1 MNTRSVEILK
11 KLCGEKN
18 YQVED
23 LAHDFEIS
31 IRMIRYVIDDINDF
45 LETINIKKNIMIRNG
60 KIQFNITHQEKEI
73 LMKEISNLDNYVY
86 AISPFERKCY
96 ILVSMWCCSEP
107 LTSQYFADEMNVSK
121 SSIDKDILSIRQ
133 EYEGYDFSINVKTG
147 KGSYIEGDER
157 DIRSCFF
164 RVIEKNIDF
173 NKFMHFQ
180 YTPIT
185 FIEKNIYRMVF
196 DKYWKIIIKVMNDFE
211 SHSEKKLTYL
221 SYKDICIHL
230 AVSLTRI
237 ELGYDIILHQDYLI
251 EISKTEGYH
260 DAQFICSQIMQA
272 LNIKMSQSEVAIIT
286 ILLNSARYTT
296 LKRYVIYDWANI
308 QMIATTLAFKVGE
321 KLNVNF
327 SRDEELINS
336 LTLHLGPTVFKLQNQ
351 VPVVNPSLT
360 VIKKNYHE
368 VFIALLE
375 TIDELCYKELK
386 GIKEDDIAFLTL
398 HFCAALERKNR
409 FKDVYNVV
417 IVCVHGFGTAS
428 LMKEMIC
435 SRFKNIIVK
444 KTVTEER
451 ILNIDLS
458 NIDFIISSI
467 DLQIMQCLV
476 VKVNVIL
483 KESDYRL
490 IENAMEKIVHQN
502 IQESDTFMDGILS
515 IVKRNCEIVNYQQLF
530 DDFSEYFKDLGID
543 AGIKLQPLLNEY
555 LTADKVLLCDTV
567 DHWETAVCCAGQ
579 MLVKSQD
586 IAECYI
592 KSMIDTVKKS
602 GSYMV
607 IDEGIALIHGEI
619 DYGVNQTSMSLLI
632 IKNGVKFNHDKYD
645 PVHIILCLAAKDNYT
660 HMKALNNFIKFLEN
674 IRNNGI
680 ERYFE
685 LDYVLDQINEVSKY
699 D

>member
-1 MNTRSVEILK
+1 
-11 KLCGEKN
+11 
-18 YQVED
+18 
-23 LAHDFEIS
+23 
-31 IRMIRYVIDDINDF
+31 
-45 LETINIKKNIMIRNG
+45 
-60 KIQFNITHQEKEI
+60 
-73 LMKEISNLDNYVY
+73 
-86 AISPFERKCY
+86 
-96 ILVSMWCCSEP
+96 
-107 LTSQYFADEMNVSK
+107 
-121 SSIDKDILSIRQ
+121 
-133 EYEGYDFSINVKTG
+133 
-147 KGSYIEGDER
+147 
-157 DIRSCFF
+157 
-164 RVIEKNIDF
+164 
-173 NKFMHFQ
+173 
-180 YTPIT
+180 
-185 FIEKNIYRMVF
+185 
-196 DKYWKIIIKVMNDFE
+196 
-211 SHSEKKLTYL
+211 
-221 SYKDICIHL
+221 
-230 AVSLTRI
+230 
-237 ELGYDIILHQDYLI
+237 
-251 EISKTEGYH
+251 
-260 DAQFICSQIMQA
+260 
-272 LNIKMSQSEVAIIT
+272 MSQSEVAIIT

-398 HFCAALERKNR
+398 HFCAALERK
-409 FKDVYNVV
+409 
-417 IVCVHGFGTAS
+417 
-428 LMKEMIC
+428 
-435 SRFKNIIVK
+435 
-444 KTVTEER
+444 TEER

>member
-1 MNTRSVEILK
+1 M
-11 KLCGEKN
+11 
-18 YQVED
+18 
-23 LAHDFEIS
+23 
-31 IRMIRYVIDDINDF
+31 
-45 LETINIKKNIMIRNG
+45 
-60 KIQFNITHQEKEI
+60 
-73 LMKEISNLDNYVY
+73 
-86 AISPFERKCY
+86 
-96 ILVSMWCCSEP
+96 
-107 LTSQYFADEMNVSK
+107 
-121 SSIDKDILSIRQ
+121 
-133 EYEGYDFSINVKTG
+133 
-147 KGSYIEGDER
+147 
-157 DIRSCFF
+157 
-164 RVIEKNIDF
+164 
-173 NKFMHFQ
+173 
-180 YTPIT
+180 
-185 FIEKNIYRMVF
+185 
-196 DKYWKIIIKVMNDFE
+196 
-211 SHSEKKLTYL
+211 
-221 SYKDICIHL
+221 
-230 AVSLTRI
+230 
-237 ELGYDIILHQDYLI
+237 I

-375 TIDELCYKELK
+375 TIDELGYKELK

>member
-11 KLCGEKN
+11 KLCGGKN

-121 SSIDKDILSIRQ
+121 SSID
-133 EYEGYDFSINVKTG
+133 
-147 KGSYIEGDER
+147 
-157 DIRSCFF
+157 
-164 RVIEKNIDF
+164 
-173 NKFMHFQ
+173 
-180 YTPIT
+180 
-185 FIEKNIYRMVF
+185 
-196 DKYWKIIIKVMNDFE
+196 
-211 SHSEKKLTYL
+211 
-221 SYKDICIHL
+221 KDICIHL

>member
-11 KLCGEKN
+11 KLCGGKN

-260 DAQFICSQIMQA
+260 DAQFICSQIMQV

-296 LKRYVIYDWANI
+296 LKRYVIYESVFFR
-308 QMIATTLAFKVGE
+308 LFCGV
-321 KLNVNF
+321 
-327 SRDEELINS
+327 
-336 LTLHLGPTVFKLQNQ
+336 GPTVRKF
-351 VPVVNPSLT
+351 
-360 VIKKNYHE
+360 
-368 VFIALLE
+368 
-375 TIDELCYKELK
+375 
-386 GIKEDDIAFLTL
+386 L
-398 HFCAALERKNR
+398 HF
-409 FKDVYNVV
+409 
-417 IVCVHGFGTAS
+417 
-428 LMKEMIC
+428 
-435 SRFKNIIVK
+435 
-444 KTVTEER
+444 
-451 ILNIDLS
+451 
-458 NIDFIISSI
+458 
-467 DLQIMQCLV
+467 
-476 VKVNVIL
+476 
-483 KESDYRL
+483 
-490 IENAMEKIVHQN
+490 
-502 IQESDTFMDGILS
+502 
-515 IVKRNCEIVNYQQLF
+515 
-530 DDFSEYFKDLGID
+530 
-543 AGIKLQPLLNEY
+543 
-555 LTADKVLLCDTV
+555 LC
-567 DHWETAVCCAGQ
+567 
-579 MLVKSQD
+579 
-586 IAECYI
+586 
-592 KSMIDTVKKS
+592 
-602 GSYMV
+602 
-607 IDEGIALIHGEI
+607 
-619 DYGVNQTSMSLLI
+619 
-632 IKNGVKFNHDKYD
+632 
-645 PVHIILCLAAKDNYT
+645 
-660 HMKALNNFIKFLEN
+660 
-674 IRNNGI
+674 
-680 ERYFE
+680 
-685 LDYVLDQINEVSKY
+685 
-699 D
+699 